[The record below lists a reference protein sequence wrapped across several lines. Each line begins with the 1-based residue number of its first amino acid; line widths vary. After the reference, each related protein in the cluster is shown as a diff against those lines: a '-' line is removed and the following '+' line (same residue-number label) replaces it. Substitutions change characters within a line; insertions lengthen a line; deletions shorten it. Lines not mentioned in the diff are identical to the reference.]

1 MEDQQHQAKSLN
13 LVTNA
18 IVLWNTIYM
27 GKVIEQLESE
37 GWDIVAED
45 LRHISPARF
54 SHINPYGRF
63 QFDMQDKL
71 KGQLRPLKIP

>member
-1 MEDQQHQAKSLN
+1 MN

-37 GWDIVAED
+37 GWDTEEVKKLMESVRDHMITVAK
-45 LRHISPARF
+45 SAGP
-54 SHINPYGRF
+54 
-63 QFDMQDKL
+63 
-71 KGQLRPLKIP
+71 